1 MPWYRKLHWQIILGL
16 LLGLAFGVVAAIN
29 GWGSFVT
36 DWVKPFGTIFIT
48 ALKLIAVP
56 LVLASLITGVAS
68 LSDLRKLSRIGGK
81 TIAIYLV
88 TTAIAVTIGVLLTDL
103 VQPGSAFSPEL
114 RDGLVA
120 AFGSDAAARTE
131 TAAGV
136 ADRGPLQFLVD
147 MVADNAFAA
156 FSSNGSM
163 LQVVVIA
170 ILIGIGLVQIP
181 RERGAPVLA
190 FFEGLNDV
198 VIKLVDIVMLLAPV
212 GVFALLADTIVA
224 TAGDD
229 PSRILQLL
237 DGLSRYMGV
246 VLGGL
251 LIHTVVVY
259 PTLLKLLSP
268 MSIKTFYQGIAPA
281 QLVAFSTSSSGATLP
296 VTMERCEET
305 LGVSEEVSSFV
316 LPLGATIN
324 MDGTA
329 LYQAVA
335 TLFIAQAFNL
345 DLGLGAQL
353 TIVLTAVLASIGTA
367 AVPGAGIIMLV
378 IILQSVGV
386 PAAGIALILGVDRIL
401 DMCRTVTNVT
411 GDATIAVVIAA
422 SEGQLGEP
430 DLTGASDRLRTR
442 ADAPVV
448 AAAHTEA

>member
-1 MPWYRKLHWQIILGL
+1 MAWYRKLHWQIIIGL
-16 LLGLAFGVVAAIN
+16 LLGLAFGILAAVQ
-29 GWGSFVT
+29 GWGPFVT
-36 DWVKPFGTIFIT
+36 NWVKPFGTIFIT

-68 LSDLRKLSRIGGK
+68 LADLRKLSRIGGK
-81 TIAIYLV
+81 TIGIYLV
-88 TTAIAVTIGVLLTDL
+88 TTAIAVTIGVLLADL
-103 VQPGSAFSPEL
+103 VRPGDAFSPEL
-114 RDGLVA
+114 RDGLVE
-120 AFGSDAAARTE
+120 AFANDATARTE
-131 TAAGV
+131 TAATV

-147 MVADNAFAA
+147 AVSDNAFAS
-156 FSSNGSM
+156 FSNNGSM

-170 ILIGIGLVQIP
+170 ILFGIGLVQIP
-181 RERGAPVLA
+181 KEKGAPVLA

-198 VIKLVDIVMLLAPV
+198 VIKLVDIVMLLAPI

-229 PSRILQLL
+229 PSRILELL
-237 DGLSRYMGV
+237 AGLSWYMGV
-246 VLGGL
+246 VLVAL
-251 LIHTVVVY
+251 LIQTVFVY
-259 PTLLKLLSP
+259 PTLLKVFTP
-268 MSIKTFYQGIAPA
+268 MGIKDFFQGIAPA

-296 VTMERCEET
+296 VTMERCEEK

-335 TLFIAQAFNL
+335 TLFIAQAFGL
-345 DLGLGAQL
+345 DLGLGAQV

-378 IILQSVGV
+378 IILESVQV
-386 PAAGIALILGVDRIL
+386 PTAGIALILGVDRIL

-411 GDATIAVVIAA
+411 GDATVASIVAS
-422 SEGQLGEP
+422 SEGQLGPVNLSEE
-430 DLTGASDRLRTR
+430 SDRL
-442 ADAPVV
+442 VV
-448 AAAHTEA
+448 AA

>member
-1 MPWYRKLHWQIILGL
+1 MAWYRKLHWQIILGL
-16 LLGLAFGVVAAIN
+16 ALGLLFGVLSAIQ
-29 GWGSFVT
+29 GWGPFVT

-56 LVLASLITGVAS
+56 LVLASLISGVAS
-68 LSDLRKLSRIGGK
+68 LADLRKLSRIGGK
-81 TIAIYLV
+81 TIGIYLV
-88 TTAIAVTIGVLLTDL
+88 TTAIAVTIGVLLADI
-103 VQPGSAFSPEL
+103 VRPGDAFSPEL

-120 AFGSDAAARTE
+120 AFGDDATSRAE
-131 TAAGV
+131 TATTV

-147 MVADNAFAA
+147 AVSGNAFASFA
-156 FSSNGSM
+156 DNGSM

-170 ILIGIGLVQIP
+170 ILFGIGLVQIP
-181 RERGAPVLA
+181 KERAAPVLA

-198 VIKLVDIVMLLAPV
+198 VIKLVDIVMLLAPI

-229 PSRILQLL
+229 PSRILGLL

-246 VLGGL
+246 VVLAL
-251 LIHTVVVY
+251 AIQTAVVY
-259 PTLLKLLSP
+259 PSLLKLLSP
-268 MSIKTFYQGIAPA
+268 MKVTDFFKGIAPA

-296 VTMERCEET
+296 VTMERCEEK

-335 TLFIAQAFNL
+335 TLFIAQAFGL
-345 DLGLGAQL
+345 DLGLGAQV

-378 IILQSVGV
+378 IILESVQV
-386 PAAGIALILGVDRIL
+386 PTAGIALILGVDRIL

-411 GDATIAVVIAA
+411 GDATVATIIAA
-422 SEGQLGEP
+422 SEDQLGPVDFSDE
-430 DLTGASDRLRTR
+430 SDRL
-442 ADAPVV
+442 VV
-448 AAAHTEA
+448 AST